1 MKMEIL
7 TIILAGLAII
17 TYGIS
22 FIKGIL
28 HIRKSVDEPNIKQDK
43 EIALIKKDIITI
55 NRDIHDIKV
64 NHLAHHIEENVFKL
78 QEGQIRIETLLNK

>member
-1 MKMEIL
+1 MNTQTL

-28 HIRKSVDEPNIKQDK
+28 HIRKSVDEPNQEQDLK
-43 EIALIKKDIITI
+43 IALMQEDLHDIRA
-55 NRDIHDIKV
+55 NHLDHMERDIKDLIK
-64 NHLAHHIEENVFKL
+64 
-78 QEGQIRIETLLNK
+78 GQARIEGILLKK